1 MVKDVTRVAIVEQEK
16 CISCGLCERVC
27 PVLAVQVRETKGIPG
42 AGYKED
48 YVTPCQ
54 QACPAGIDVVGYVA
68 LAAEGKVEEAYQ
80 LILQNNPF
88 PAVCGRICPHP
99 CETEC
104 NRSHVD
110 KAIAIRDI
118 KRYITDEVFK
128 NGEPTQVKPLPKKG
142 KSVGII
148 GAGPSGLTCGYYLA
162 LLGYDVEVYEA
173 QPVAGGVLA
182 YGIPEYRLPKAIL
195 QKEIKR
201 IENAGVVIHLNTTV
215 GKDITFEELQ
225 AKHQALYVA
234 TGTQFSKEL
243 GVAGE
248 DLDGVWHGLD
258 FLQGVNLKTI
268 SKVGRKVVVVG
279 GGNTAIDVARSAVRL
294 GAEDVT
300 ILYRREQ
307 KDMPAER
314 QEILDAIDEG
324 VKVIPL
330 AAPVRFNG
338 KGKLESIDCTRM
350 ELQGVDESGRGR
362 PVTVKDSGFTL
373 EADMAILGVSQFA
386 DLPFLSRENVQIS
399 PQGGLVTDDTKMT
412 SIKGVFAG
420 GDLLRGPD
428 YAITAIADGKNAAQS
443 IDKYLGGQG
452 VLNVGEPIKIPGQHD
467 RKNLYEFERFPLEYL
482 EREKRKTSFQEAVQG
497 YTKVN
502 AEAEATRC
510 LRCDRQLKAV
520 IDSDKCQGCTIC
532 ATRCPVETI
541 EMKEREVP
549 FRVGIEVKEITP
561 EIEEICIKAHMY
573 PDQVICYCHRVQAKE
588 VAAAILA
595 GAKTPEEVSQM
606 TGVRTG
612 CGVLCITTVLR
623 LMIAG
628 GMDPATR
635 PPGNQWYGQGIS
647 IWTLPEETMKKF
659 DKDYYLL
666 RDQEEMDKIFP
677 GGKK

>member
-1 MVKDVTRVAIVEQEK
+1 MKDVTRVAVVEPDK

-27 PVLAVQVRETKGIPG
+27 PVLAVHVGETKGVPG
-42 AGYKED
+42 AGYDEGL
-48 YVTPCQ
+48 VSPCQ
-54 QACPAGIDVVGYVA
+54 QACPAGINVEGYVA
-68 LAAEGKVEEAYQ
+68 LAAEGKVDEAYQ
-80 LILQNNPF
+80 LILQSIPF

-104 NRSHVD
+104 NRGSVD

-118 KRYITDEVFK
+118 KRYIADEAFK
-128 NGEPTQVKPLPKKG
+128 NGEPAQVKPLSKKG

-162 LLGYDVEVYEA
+162 LLGYDVEVYEE

-182 YGIPEYRLPKAIL
+182 YGIPEYRLPKKVL
-195 QKEIKR
+195 QKEVKR

-215 GKDITFEELQ
+215 GKDITFDALQ
-225 AKHQALYVA
+225 AKHGALYVA

-243 GVAGE
+243 GVPGE
-248 DLDGVWHGLD
+248 DLEGVCHGLD

-268 SKVGRKVVVVG
+268 AKVGPKVVVVG

-294 GAEDVT
+294 GAKDVT

-338 KGKLESIDCTRM
+338 KGKLESIECTRM
-350 ELQGVDESGRGR
+350 ELQEIDESGRGR
-362 PVTVKDSGFTL
+362 PVAVEHSEFTI
-373 EADMAILGVSQFA
+373 EADMAILAVSQFA
-386 DLPFLSRENVQIS
+386 DLPFISRENVQIS
-399 PQGGLVTDDTKMT
+399 PKGEFVTDDTKMT

-420 GDLLRGPD
+420 GDLVRGSD
-428 YAITAIADGKNAAQS
+428 YAITAIADGKTAAQS

-452 VLNVGEPIKIPGQHD
+452 ILNVGEAIKIPGQND
-467 RKNLYEFERFPLEYL
+467 RKNLYELERFPLEYL
-482 EREKRKTSFQEAVQG
+482 EREKRKTSFEEAVRG
-497 YTKVN
+497 YSKAN

-510 LRCDRQLKAV
+510 LRCSRQLKAV
-520 IDSDKCQGCTIC
+520 VESDKCQGCTIC
-532 ATRCPVETI
+532 STRCPVGAI

-561 EIEEICIKAHMY
+561 EIEAICTKAHMY

-595 GAKTPEEVSQM
+595 GARTPEEASQM

-647 IWTLPEETMKKF
+647 IWTLPEETMKRF

-666 RDQEEMDKIFP
+666 RDREEMDKIFP